1 MIIVSTVQQCPA
13 SLIQLILDARMQI
26 TLASE
31 PLQQVGAGDRDL
43 ACILDFGDFEVVTN
57 RATSAGSRLRI

>member
-31 PLQQVGAGDRDL
+31 PLQQVGAGDF

-57 RATSAGSRLRI
+57 RVTSAGSRLRI

>member
-13 SLIQLILDARMQI
+13 SLIQLIFDARMQI

-31 PLQQVGAGDRDL
+31 PLLQVGAGDL
-43 ACILDFGDFEVVTN
+43 ACILEFGDFEVVTN

>member
-1 MIIVSTVQQCPA
+1 MIIYCKDCPA
-13 SLIQLILDARMQI
+13 SLIQLIFDARMQI

-31 PLQQVGAGDRDL
+31 PLQQVGAGDL
-43 ACILDFGDFEVVTN
+43 ACILEFGDFEVVTN